1 MFFDT
6 ADFPF
11 TSMLEA
17 NWRVV
22 RNELEAL
29 PRRNFSPFIG
39 KSLYGQSQ
47 AGGQEETGKGWD
59 TFGLYGFCKK
69 IAQNCE
75 LCPETTKLVEAI
87 PNMTMAGFSAL
98 EPGTHIKPHVGYTDA
113 VLRCHLPLIT
123 PPGCALRVGTEVR
136 NWEEGKCLVFDDTT
150 EHEAWNRSDQVRVV
164 LLIDFA
170 KGNRR
175 LTFAELAQSQR
186 K

>member
-1 MFFDT
+1 MFLNP

-17 NWRVV
+17 NWKIV
-22 RNELEAL
+22 RQELEAL
-29 PRRNFSPFIG
+29 PTRSFMPFLG
-39 KSLYGQSQ
+39 RSLYTRSA
-47 AGGQEETGKGWD
+47 AGGVEEAGKGWD
-59 TFGLYGFCKK
+59 TLALYGFCKK
-69 IAQNCE
+69 VAENCQ
-75 LCPETTKLVEAI
+75 LCPETTRLVEAI

-123 PPGCALRVGTEVR
+123 PPGCALRVGAEIR

-150 EHEAWNRSDQVRVV
+150 EHEAWNNSDQVRVV

-170 KGNRR
+170 KENRP
-175 LTFAELAQSQR
+175 LTFAELAKSQR
-186 K
+186 N